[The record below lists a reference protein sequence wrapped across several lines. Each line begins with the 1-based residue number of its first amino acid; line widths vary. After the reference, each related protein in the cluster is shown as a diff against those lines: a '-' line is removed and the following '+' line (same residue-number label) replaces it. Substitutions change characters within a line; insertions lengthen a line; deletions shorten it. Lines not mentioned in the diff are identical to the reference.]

1 MMTMNTSGPGL
12 GALSVRPVP
21 SLGAATLS
29 DAQISAIAAQ
39 AAHDALSRE
48 ALVALFKL
56 YDKNTQDKLVA
67 AMIAAGGNA
76 NDVKWSLG
84 VARDQGFLGPYKQ
97 YAWAWGLL
105 STASAAL
112 SGYHGYKRNNS
123 VGWAIGWFVLG
134 SFFPVVTPVIAV
146 AQGYGKRK

>member
-1 MMTMNTSGPGL
+1 MTMNTSGPGL

-39 AAHDALSRE
+39 AISNNIPQGALIS
-48 ALVALFKL
+48 LFKL
-56 YDKNTQDKLVA
+56 YNRNTQDKLAA
-67 AMIAAGGNA
+67 AMLAAGGNRDTVMGA
-76 NDVKWSLG
+76 LELV
-84 VARDQGFLGPYKQ
+84 RDQGFLGPYKQ